1 MRQKEEMRKEKE
13 VARLKAAN
21 ERAIA
26 RKIAKESMELIEDER
41 LELMEVAAL
50 TKGLPSMLALDF
62 ETLQNLDEYRG
73 ESLTHFVYFS
83 DSFQLFMG
91 IVSYIHLMDYII
103 SDKQAIF
110 PPTSVKLKKPFAV
123 KPWNG
128 SDENVANL
136 LMVTFPIL
144 SVVKFF
150 HVDVNLNSSI
160 YIETSFALF

>member
-1 MRQKEEMRKEKE
+1 
-13 VARLKAAN
+13 
-21 ERAIA
+21 
-26 RKIAKESMELIEDER
+26 
-41 LELMEVAAL
+41 
-50 TKGLPSMLALDF
+50 
-62 ETLQNLDEYRG
+62 
-73 ESLTHFVYFS
+73 
-83 DSFQLFMG
+83 MG

-150 HVDVNLNSSI
+150 HFDVNLNNSI
-160 YIETSFALF
+160 YIETSFCFILVTS

>member
-73 ESLTHFVYFS
+73 ESITHFV
-83 DSFQLFMG
+83 LF
-91 IVSYIHLMDYII
+91 YL
-103 SDKQAIF
+103 
-110 PPTSVKLKKPFAV
+110 
-123 KPWNG
+123 
-128 SDENVANL
+128 
-136 LMVTFPIL
+136 
-144 SVVKFF
+144 FF
-150 HVDVNLNSSI
+150 
-160 YIETSFALF
+160 